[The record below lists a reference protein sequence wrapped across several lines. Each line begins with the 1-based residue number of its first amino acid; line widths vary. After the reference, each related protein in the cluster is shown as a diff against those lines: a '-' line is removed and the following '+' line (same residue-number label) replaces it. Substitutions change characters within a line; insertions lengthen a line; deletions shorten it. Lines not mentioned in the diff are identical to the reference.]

1 MNLEHKTAVVTGA
14 SRGIGRAI
22 ALALAAQG
30 AKVVVNYAGNAAA
43 AQSVV
48 EAIAAAGG
56 DAVAVQGD
64 VGDPATAEAL
74 VAVATQRW
82 GRLDILV
89 NNAGITRDGLA
100 MRLSLDDWD
109 AVIRTNLT
117 GSFLCCRAALRPML
131 RQRWGRII
139 NISSIVG
146 ERGNAGQVNY
156 AAAKAGLLGLTKTL
170 AKEVASRNVTVN
182 ALTPGFIET
191 DMVATLSGD
200 LRKRALEVIPSGRFG
215 AAEDVAA
222 VVAFLASDGA
232 SYVTGQ
238 VIGVD
243 GGMVL

>member
-1 MNLEHKTAVVTGA
+1 MNLEHKTAIVTGA

-22 ALALAAQG
+22 AIALAAEG

-48 EAIAAAGG
+48 DAIAAAGG
-56 DAVAVQGD
+56 EAVAVQGD
-64 VGDPATAEAL
+64 VGDPAAADAL
-74 VAVATQRW
+74 VAAATERW

-100 MRLSLDDWD
+100 MRMSLDDWD

-117 GSFLCCRAALRPML
+117 GSFLCCKAALRSML

-146 ERGNAGQVNY
+146 ERGNPGQVNY

-191 DMVATLSGD
+191 DMVAALSDD
-200 LRKRALEVIPSGRFG
+200 LRKKALEVIPTGRFG
-215 AAEDVAA
+215 TAEDVAA